1 MILPFILAGPILRRV
16 GAKQICVW
24 VALSQAQAVTL
35 QVWEGEITGSGA
47 GLIST
52 GTPRYSGSAST
63 IKIGANLHIAL
74 VQALVTPTTPLTP
87 ETFYSYNLTFNGT
100 QDLQTL
106 GMLSDSAGPPPS
118 LAIGYENHRLPGFFT
133 PPFDVQD
140 LKIAHGSCRKP
151 HGFGK
156 DMLSQVDELIK
167 KNRTDA
173 HQRPH
178 YLFLTGDQIY
188 ADDVALAL
196 LPMLTQTGADLLG
209 VAEQMPVTG
218 ATPDTELNQKNF
230 PAGRRGKYVIEKGK
244 FTSDDAESHLLGFG
258 EYCAMYLFAWSNAVW
273 ASVFPTKTDVVNQA
287 MKENPAPPTKDVL
300 TSLGKNAE
308 EKAVFKKDLEE
319 TWDTQDKLLKEF
331 KDRLPNV
338 RRVLA
343 NVPVLMILD
352 DHEVTDD
359 WYITRFWRDRVLTAP
374 PGVTVIRNALTAY
387 GLFQGWGNDPE
398 KFASGDY
405 ADMLQQA
412 SALFGGGAFNQTAA
426 DRLDQL
432 FGLGGGLPPLVW
444 NYHIVGG
451 QYEIVVM
458 DTRTRRTYPTRFSP
472 PGLLNPQ
479 EIENQIPE
487 QPFSAAT
494 EVLVLI
500 SAAPVL
506 GLEIFEELIQ
516 PLTAGIVDAVQTMK
530 ARLADQR
537 SPAEKIRNKLTGAF
551 MADLEAWG
559 FNPAAFEGLLA
570 RLQLHK
576 SVLILAGDVHYAFSA
591 HLDYWKQGAAAPTRI
606 VQAVASAYQNENP
619 PAMQFL
625 LNTARLQQIM
635 ARNMMPTERLGWK
648 NDLGNLN
655 PFNVPGGTKLP
666 PNTRGRLARTP
677 LVVTPED
684 LPAGVTLN
692 TPPEWSWRLLVETD
706 ERPDDGSP
714 NTRPQK
720 VRVLA
725 VTPDVDFSNAAD
737 GYVRTVQRYAAQAT
751 KSNYRRLVW
760 NANFGLISFE
770 RGAGKLVATHSIY
783 YEVGDEADAYT
794 AHRVPLTT
802 PASELPPTL

>member
-1 MILPFILAGPILRRV
+1 MAFPLILAGPILRRV
-16 GAKQICVW
+16 DAKGISVW
-24 VALSQAQAVTL
+24 VALSQSQTVSL
-35 QVWEGEITGSGA
+35 QVWEGEITGGGA
-47 GLIST
+47 GLIT
-52 GTPRYSGSAST
+52 AGAPRFSGSAST

-74 VQALVTPTTPLTP
+74 VQAPVTPITPLTP
-87 ETFYSYNLTFNGT
+87 ETFYSYNLVFNGT

-106 GMLSDSAGPPPS
+106 GMLSDSAGPPVS

-151 HGFGK
+151 HGYGK
-156 DMLSQVDELIK
+156 DMLSQVDDVIK

-173 HQRPH
+173 HKRPH

-196 LPMLTQTGADLLG
+196 LPMLTQAGADLLG
-209 VAEQMPVTG
+209 VTEQMPVSG
-218 ATPDTELNQKNF
+218 ATPDTDLTQQNF

-273 ASVFPTKTDVVNQA
+273 ASVFPSKTDVVNLA
-287 MKENPAPPTKDVL
+287 MRTDLATNDVL
-300 TSLGKNAE
+300 TSPGSTAD
-308 EKAVFKKDLEE
+308 EKAEFKKDLEDA
-319 TWDTQDKLLKEF
+319 WDTQDKLIKEF
-331 KDRLPNV
+331 KDRLPKV

-343 NVPVLMILD
+343 NVPVQMILD

-374 PGVTVIRNALTAY
+374 AGVTVIRNALTAY
-387 GLFQGWGNDPE
+387 SLFQGWGNDPE
-398 KFASGDY
+398 KFAGGDY
-405 ADMLQQA
+405 ADLLQQA
-412 SALFGGGAFNQTAA
+412 SALFGNGAFSQPAA
-426 DRLDQL
+426 DRLGQL
-432 FGLGGGLPPLVW
+432 FGLGGGIPPLVW

-458 DTRTRRTYPTRFSP
+458 DTRTHRTYPTRFSP

-479 EIENQIPE
+479 EIEDQIPE
-487 QPFSAAT
+487 LPFSGST
-494 EVLVLI
+494 EVLILI

-530 ARLADQR
+530 ARTADQR
-537 SPAEKIRNKLTGAF
+537 APAEKIRNKLTGAF

-570 RLQLHK
+570 RLQPHK

-591 HLDYWKQGAAAPTRI
+591 HLDYWKQGVAAPTRI

-635 ARNMMPTERLGWK
+635 ARNMMPAERFGWK
-648 NDLGNLN
+648 NELGNLN
-655 PFNVPGGTKLP
+655 PLNIPGGTKLP
-666 PNTRGRLARTP
+666 PNTRGRLARAP

-706 ERPDDGSP
+706 ERPDDTSP
-714 NTRPQK
+714 GARPQK
-720 VRVLA
+720 VRVPP

-737 GYVRTVQRYAAQAT
+737 GYARSVTRYAEQAT
-751 KSNYRRLVW
+751 KSNYRRIVW

-770 RGAGKLVATHSIY
+770 RDAGKLVATHSIY
-783 YEVGDEADAYT
+783 YEVGGDADAYT
-794 AHRVPLTT
+794 THRLPLTT
-802 PASELPPTL
+802 PASELPPTI